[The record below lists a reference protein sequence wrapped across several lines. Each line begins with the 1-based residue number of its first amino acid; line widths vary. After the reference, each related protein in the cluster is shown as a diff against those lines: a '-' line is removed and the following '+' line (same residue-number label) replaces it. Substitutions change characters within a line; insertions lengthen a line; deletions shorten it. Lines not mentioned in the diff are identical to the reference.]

1 MIYYYLLMIYYYLLM
16 IYYYLL
22 VIYYYL
28 FIVECKFDWVVLID
42 VQCKSYRF
50 LIMQLQTI

>member
-1 MIYYYLLMIYYYLLM
+1 MIYYYLLV